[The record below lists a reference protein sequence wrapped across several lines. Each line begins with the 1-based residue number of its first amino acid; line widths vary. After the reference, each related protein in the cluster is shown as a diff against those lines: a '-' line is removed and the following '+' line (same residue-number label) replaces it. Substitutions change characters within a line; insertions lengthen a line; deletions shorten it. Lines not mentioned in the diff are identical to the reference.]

1 MNIPALTGIRAIA
14 AGIVF
19 LGHMIESHRQS
30 IPDTLEYG
38 WTGVSMFFA
47 LSGYLF
53 TWRYANALLDGSFR
67 WTRYIKRR
75 LVRIYPLTTIIV
87 LISVISQFGR
97 YSLPDVLLHLTLLH
111 SWVPSFRFTINSP
124 MWTLTLE
131 ENYYLLAPFFITLF
145 SRIQLKLKHLRP
157 MLLMV
162 VAAWIAM
169 MFVSTTATTA
179 YISLLEILTGFRDH
193 EAWTFTILGRI
204 PDFVSGMFA
213 AVIARTYL
221 VRGKHS
227 ADLCVLAGI
236 ALYLVCINM
245 IIAHGG
251 PRVAGHQLLGTLGFR
266 GIAVSSAIIFYG
278 LHAGGFA
285 SRILSTQVMLRLG
298 ECSFALYLIQFLPVG
313 SIKNIGMH
321 TQRMLEAQGLHFV
334 LAACLCYLLF
344 NLLAFGIY
352 QWIERPAATWLR
364 SNRD

>member
-19 LGHMIESHRQS
+19 LGHMIESHRQD

-53 TWRYANALLDGSFR
+53 TWRYADALLDGSFR
-67 WTRYIKRR
+67 WGRYIKRR
-75 LVRIYPLTTIIV
+75 LVRIYPLTTIII
-87 LISVISQFGR
+87 LISVLSQFGR
-97 YSLPDVLLHLTLLH
+97 YSLPDVALHLALLH

-145 SRIQLKLKHLRP
+145 SRIQLRLKYLRP

-162 VAAWIAM
+162 AAAWIAM

-179 YISLLEILTGFRDH
+179 YISLLEMLTGFRDN

-227 ADLCVLAGI
+227 GDFIVLAGI
-236 ALYLVCINM
+236 ALYVVCINL

-251 PRVAGHQLLGTLGFR
+251 PRIAGHQLMGTLGFR

-278 LHAGGFA
+278 LHAGGYA
-285 SRILSTQVMLRLG
+285 SRILSTNLMLRLG

-313 SIKNIGMH
+313 SITNIGMY
-321 TQRMLEAQGLHFV
+321 TQRMLEAQGLHFI
-334 LAACLCYLLF
+334 LAACIGYVLF
-344 NLLAFGIY
+344 NLAAFGAY
-352 QWIERPAATWLR
+352 RFVERPVATWFR
-364 SNRD
+364 RGND

>member
-14 AGIVF
+14 AGLVF
-19 LGHMIESHRQS
+19 LGHMIESHRQD

-53 TWRYANALLDGSFR
+53 TWRYADALLDGSFR
-67 WTRYIKRR
+67 WGRYIKRR
-75 LVRIYPLTTIIV
+75 LVRIYPLTTIII
-87 LISVISQFGR
+87 LISVLSQFGR
-97 YSLPDVLLHLTLLH
+97 YSLPDVALHLALLH

-145 SRIQLKLKHLRP
+145 SRIQLRLKYLRP

-162 VAAWIAM
+162 AAAWIAM

-179 YISLLEILTGFRDH
+179 YISLLEMLTGFRDN

-227 ADLCVLAGI
+227 GDFIVLAGI
-236 ALYLVCINM
+236 ALYVVCINL

-251 PRVAGHQLLGTLGFR
+251 PRIAGHQLMGTLGFR

-278 LHAGGFA
+278 LHAGGYA
-285 SRILSTQVMLRLG
+285 SRILSTNLMLRLG

-313 SIKNIGMH
+313 SIKNIGMY
-321 TQRMLEAQGLHFV
+321 TQRMLEAQGLHFI
-334 LAACLCYLLF
+334 LAACIGYVLF
-344 NLLAFGIY
+344 NLAAFGAY
-352 QWIERPAATWLR
+352 RFVERPVATWFR
-364 SNRD
+364 RGND

>member
-19 LGHMIESHRQS
+19 LGHMIESHRQD

-53 TWRYANALLDGSFR
+53 TWRYADALLDGSFR
-67 WTRYIKRR
+67 WGRYIKRR
-75 LVRIYPLTTIIV
+75 LVRIYPLTTIII
-87 LISVISQFGR
+87 LISVLSQFGR
-97 YSLPDVLLHLTLLH
+97 YSLPDVALHLALLH

-145 SRIQLKLKHLRP
+145 SRIQLRLKYLRP

-162 VAAWIAM
+162 AAAWIAM

-179 YISLLEILTGFRDH
+179 YISLLEMLTGFRDN

-221 VRGKHS
+221 VRGRHS
-227 ADLCVLAGI
+227 GDFIVLAGI
-236 ALYLVCINM
+236 ALYVVCINL

-251 PRVAGHQLLGTLGFR
+251 PRIAGHQLMGTLGFR

-278 LHAGGFA
+278 LHAGGYA
-285 SRILSTQVMLRLG
+285 SRILSTNLMLRLG

-313 SIKNIGMH
+313 SITNIGMY
-321 TQRMLEAQGLHFV
+321 TQRMLEAQGLHFI
-334 LAACLCYLLF
+334 LAACIGYVLF
-344 NLLAFGIY
+344 NLAAFGAY
-352 QWIERPAATWLR
+352 RFVERPVATWFR
-364 SNRD
+364 RGND